1 MSVVAATVAA
11 VAAVETTHADRVA
24 MRAFRRVWRNAS
36 PAVQERIRAVAGPS
50 VLTRHQMRVAWRT
63 APAEVR
69 TEARRL
75 VADSL
80 ETEEDFS
87 AVYERLSA
95 TVRKAHERDV
105 RQRAGGRKRKPE
117 GPRKPSGFTAPR
129 QLSDALRTF
138 LGLGSDV
145 QLSGSEVT
153 HRIAEY
159 IKANGLGVGR
169 NINADAKLQGL
180 LQVPEGVVLSWFN
193 LQHYLK
199 NHLTR
204 VATA

>member
-1 MSVVAATVAA
+1 MSAAPAPA
-11 VAAVETTHADRVA
+11 VVETTHADRVA
-24 MRAFRRVWRNAS
+24 MRAFRRVWRDAS
-36 PAVQERIRAVAGPS
+36 PAVQERIREIAGPS
-50 VLTRHQMRVAWRT
+50 VTTRHQMRVAWRA

-80 ETEEDFS
+80 ETEEDFG
-87 AVYERLSA
+87 AVYVRLSA
-95 TVRKAHERDV
+95 SVRKAHERDV

-129 QLSDALRTF
+129 QLSDALRVF
-138 LGLGSDV
+138 LGLDTGV

-159 IKANGLGVGR
+159 IKANNLGEGR
-169 NINADAKLQGL
+169 KINADAKLQGL

-199 NHLTR
+199 SHLTR
-204 VATA
+204 VVVA